1 MFDKQLLEN
10 EIHDLIIRS
19 CLGISGDVRDLME
32 KTLARETNPG
42 ARNMMQSMLD
52 NLIIAKSERKPICQ
66 SPGYPTV
73 YVSSGEKSLPGDF
86 KSIFAHQLV
95 QATNEGLLRPSIVHP
110 LTRKNP
116 GDNSGEG
123 VPNYEID
130 YVTEQEYLEMIISSK
145 GCGAELGNI
154 MKIMTTA
161 TLGEN
166 LSGLKK
172 MILEAMAE
180 AGGKPCPPVGVGIG
194 IGGQMDVACKLSRK
208 AISVRRWDDE
218 NPDPLYDSLEKE
230 LLEQINS
237 LGLGAAGTGG
247 DTYALAVKILGASTH
262 TAIAP
267 VAVNFHCWVVR
278 RAGVRLYLDGRR
290 EIIF

>member
-1 MFDKQLLEN
+1 MFDRKKLEA
-10 EIHDLIIRS
+10 EIRDLIVRS
-19 CLGISGDVRDLME
+19 CLGISDDVKGLME
-32 KTLARETNPG
+32 KALARETNAG
-42 ARNMMQSMLD
+42 ARSMMQSMLD
-52 NLIIAKSERKPICQ
+52 NLTIAKKERKPVCQ
-66 SPGYPTV
+66 SPGYPTI
-73 YVSSGEKSLPGDF
+73 YVSFGDNSLPGDF
-86 KSIFAHQLV
+86 KSLFGRHLV

-130 YVTEQEYLEMIISSK
+130 YVPEQEYLEMIISSK
-145 GCGAELGNI
+145 GCGAELGNL
-154 MKIMTTA
+154 MKIMTTV
-161 TLGEN
+161 TLGDN
-166 LSGLKK
+166 LSGLKRT
-172 MILEAMAE
+172 ILETMVE

-208 AISVRRWDDE
+208 AISLRHWDDE
-218 NPDPLYDSLEKE
+218 NPDPLYGSLEKE

-267 VAVNFHCWVVR
+267 VAVNFHCWVAR
-278 RAGVRLYLDGRR
+278 RAGVRLYPDGRR